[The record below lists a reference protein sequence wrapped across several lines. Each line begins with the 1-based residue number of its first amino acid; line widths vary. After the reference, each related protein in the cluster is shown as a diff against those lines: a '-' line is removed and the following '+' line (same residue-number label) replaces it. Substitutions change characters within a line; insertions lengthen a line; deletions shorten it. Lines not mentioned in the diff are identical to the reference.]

1 MKTINTLRQLIN
13 VFYFSLITVAVG
25 TILFFSTLYFFT
37 ESLPI
42 YLQGYAMLF
51 QFFSWKIHLVP
62 ITTGINFMLF
72 IIAIHALRR
81 CTSSFTESDFHT
93 AVVIK
98 HLKSAGS
105 LFIFIGVSTILVL
118 CISAIHTLGITH
130 NISQLNAFIPFLI
143 DVAAAI
149 DLKSTFLI
157 IIGLFFVLFSK
168 SFKHANRLKQ
178 ENDLTI

>member
-13 VFYFSLITVAVG
+13 ELYFSLLAVAVG
-25 TILFFSTLYFFT
+25 AILFFSALYFFT

-42 YLQGYAMLF
+42 YLQGYAMF
-51 QFFSWKIHLVP
+51 FHFFSWKIHLVP

-72 IIAIHALRR
+72 IISIHALRR
-81 CTSSFTESDFHT
+81 CISSFTESDFYT
-93 AVVIK
+93 VAVIK
-98 HLKSAGS
+98 HLKRAGS
-105 LFIFIGVSTILVL
+105 LFIFIGLSTILVL

-130 NISQLNAFIPFLI
+130 NIWQLNAFIPFLI

-168 SFKHANRLKQ
+168 SFEHASKLKQ

>member
-1 MKTINTLRQLIN
+1 
-13 VFYFSLITVAVG
+13 
-25 TILFFSTLYFFT
+25 
-37 ESLPI
+37 
-42 YLQGYAMLF
+42 
-51 QFFSWKIHLVP
+51 
-62 ITTGINFMLF
+62 MLF

-93 AVVIK
+93 AAVIK
-98 HLKSAGS
+98 HLKRAGG
-105 LFIFIGVSTILVL
+105 LFIFIGISTILVL

-149 DLKSTFLI
+149 DLKSTFLV

-168 SFKHANRLKQ
+168 SFEHASRLKQ
-178 ENDLTI
+178 ENELTI